1 MKNSNIHDLVI
12 VNEDSK
18 TIHLG
23 SGISGSCNLCKME
36 SDAHK
41 LYVVESNNDLTHAL
55 KRHESRGYRKCG
67 HCFDGQS
74 LPETILRHL

>member
-1 MKNSNIHDLVI
+1 MKNQNIHDLVI

-23 SGISGSCNLCKME
+23 SAINGSCNLRKME
-36 SDAHK
+36 SDAHN
-41 LYVVESNNDLTHAL
+41 LYIVENSSDLTRAL

-74 LPETILRHL
+74 LAETMAKHL